1 MNQALFLALAL
12 APQAAT
18 VSNGSASASVRLR
31 VAGERTPLPGLRVMV
46 IPDAST
52 HRPGRPL
59 PLKQHVAS
67 DASPRWVRSATTD
80 EAGEATFDGLEVQRV
95 RIVVVAPG
103 YERLEQIL
111 ELPQTRPA
119 SLFLRPDPETAY
131 RTVVAPPPP
140 APPRERV
147 DSRIITPEEIETL
160 PGSQGDALRA
170 LQNLPGV
177 ARTPG
182 GLGLLVLRGAAPNQ
196 SRIFYGEHAIPIGFH
211 AVAFASVVPA
221 EATEG
226 IEFIPSNG
234 PVRYGG
240 MTGGVVAIEPAHP
253 SADGWHGYAE
263 LDVGGTGALVRGPVG
278 RGAFLAAVN
287 RGWLDWVLG
296 GAQRVLDDGGTY
308 TLPRYFD
315 YQALY
320 ERPLRRGATI
330 GTRVLG
336 SRDRVVFRDRNR
348 ETQELHPQLS
358 IQTEFHR
365 ADLVY
370 RKRQGPWTF
379 LLSPSFRYESTS
391 TGGDPDARRDDYVV
405 SWRAEASRR
414 LSARLSLLAGVD
426 GEVDPYRTRVTLP
439 PSALLDRPI
448 ELTTRGQG
456 VQTSFGLYSVAEAR
470 LGDVTL
476 WPGVRL
482 NAFSLGADA
491 ELAVDPRFTGRWAM
505 NDRWWLA
512 FGAGL
517 YSQAFIPQVPT
528 VRSLISD
535 AIQTGGNVV
544 LPAAISALEP
554 RAGFNPIGDRVGVS
568 RAGQVSTSF
577 GFAPSPAWSFEAGAY
592 GRLLHNGDV
601 AYPTEEQRA
610 LTPVGYDAAYGLE
623 VFLRKRAVGRWYGW
637 LAYTL
642 SRAETRLE
650 DAYQSEADTA
660 PGLFDQRHILTLV
673 ASYQL
678 PRRWRIGGRFRLVSG
693 SPYTPVTGA
702 IDLVRNGGRAPIYG
716 PSSSA
721 RFPSFHQLDLR
732 IDKQWLYRH
741 FSVTTYL
748 DVQNVYNQP
757 NVEAL
762 IYDTNFVSA
771 YGSVGLPIL
780 PILGVRIDF

>member
-1 MNQALFLALAL
+1 MIVALCLALAL
-12 APQAAT
+12 APETAT
-18 VSNGSASASVRLR
+18 ASTSSVSIRLHT
-31 VAGERTPLPGLRVMV
+31 AGRRTPLSGVRIMV
-46 IPDAST
+46 VPDDST
-52 HRPGRPL
+52 HRAGRPL
-59 PLKQHVAS
+59 PSRHHIAT
-67 DASPRWVRSATTD
+67 DASPGWLRTATTNASGD
-80 EAGEATFDGLEVQRV
+80 AALEDLEGTRV
-95 RIVVVAPG
+95 RIIVVSPG

-111 ELPQTRPA
+111 ELPRDRPV
-119 SLFLRPDPETAY
+119 SLYLRPDAETAY
-131 RTVVAPPPP
+131 RTVVPPPP
-140 APPRERV
+140 PKPPPQRV
-147 DSRIITPEEIETL
+147 DSRILTPEEIETL

-240 MTGGVVAIEPAHP
+240 MTGGVVAIEPRRP
-253 SADGWHGYAE
+253 SGDGLHGYAE
-263 LDVGGTGALVRGPVG
+263 LDVGGTGALVQGPVG

-296 GAQRVLDDGGTY
+296 GTQRLLGDGVGY

-320 ERPLRRGATI
+320 ERPLPTGATI

-336 SRDRVVFRDRNR
+336 SRDRVVFRGRNN
-348 ETQELHPQLS
+348 ETGELEPQLS

-365 ADLVY
+365 ADFVY
-370 RKRQGPWTF
+370 RKRQGPWKF
-379 LLSPSFRYESTS
+379 LLTPSFRYESTR
-391 TGGDPDARRDDYVV
+391 TGGDTDGRRDDYIV

-414 LSARLSLLAGVD
+414 LLPRLSLLAGVD
-426 GEVDPYRTRVTLP
+426 AEIDPYRSRVTLP
-439 PSALLDRPI
+439 QSLVLDRPVTV
-448 ELTTRGQG
+448 TTRTEGI
-456 VQTSFGLYSVAEAR
+456 QTSFGLYSVAEAR
-470 LGDVTL
+470 LGAVTL
-476 WPGVRL
+476 WPGLRV
-482 NAFSLGADA
+482 NAFSLGPDAD
-491 ELAVDPRFTGRWAM
+491 LAVDPRLIGRWTV

-517 YSQAFIPQVPT
+517 YSQAFVPQASE
-528 VRSLISD
+528 VRRLISD
-535 AIQTGGNVV
+535 VITSPGNVI

-554 RAGFNPIGDRVGVS
+554 RAGFAPVGDRVGVS
-568 RAGQVSTSF
+568 RAGQVSTSV
-577 GFAPSPAWSFEAGAY
+577 GFAPSTAWSFEAGAY

-601 AYPTEEQRA
+601 AYPLQEQRP
-610 LTPVGYDAAYGLE
+610 LSPVGYGAAYGME
-623 VFLRKRAVGRWYGW
+623 VLLRKRAVGRWYGW
-637 LAYTL
+637 LSYTL
-642 SRAETRLE
+642 SRSETRIE
-650 DAYQSEADTA
+650 EAYQSSRGTVT
-660 PGLFDQRHILTLV
+660 GLFDQRHILALV
-673 ASYQL
+673 ASYRL

-693 SPYTPVTGA
+693 SPYTPVTGVV
-702 IDLVRNGGRAPIYG
+702 DVVRFGGRRPILG
-716 PSSSA
+716 PPSSA
-721 RFPSFHQLDLR
+721 RFPTFHQLDLR

-741 FSVTTYL
+741 FSVTAYL
-748 DVQNVYNQP
+748 DMQNVYNQA

-762 IYDTNFVSA
+762 IYDTNYVSA

-780 PILGVRIDF
+780 PTLGVRVDF